1 MILRQEAYFCG
12 IGMSVLSFSRNEM
25 SIAWRLLA
33 ELQRTNY
40 EHITSRMG
48 NCKTVSKSYLIDSIQ
63 ISSFNVRAFELS
75 ETNQRKKKKI
85 DGTQKTRSM
94 NF

>member
-1 MILRQEAYFCG
+1 
-12 IGMSVLSFSRNEM
+12 
-25 SIAWRLLA
+25 
-33 ELQRTNY
+33 
-40 EHITSRMG
+40 MG